1 MARKE
6 RIQCLQEKIKEQ
18 RLGGALLFYSRDIF
32 YYTGTAQPAYLVV
45 LPEDYFLYVRR
56 GFEFAANDVFI
67 EKDKMKEERRLE
79 NIFREISSRLMG
91 KKIGTEL
98 DVLPTKQ
105 CLEFKEIFS
114 GFDFVNVSPLVLEQ
128 RKRKDRTA
136 KHIKSTICIE
146 YR

>member
-1 MARKE
+1 MVKGS
-6 RIQCLQEKIKEQ
+6 K
-18 RLGGALLFYSRDIF
+18 
-32 YYTGTAQPAYLVV
+32 
-45 LPEDYFLYVRR
+45 
-56 GFEFAANDVFI
+56 NDVFI

-91 KKIGTEL
+91 KKMGTEL

-128 RKRKDRTA
+128 RKRKDMILI
-136 KHIKSTICIE
+136 KHSRNELLTKSPRRLFEI
-146 YR
+146 